1 MASIFEYCNKVFGWS
16 HVAYVIRV
24 LLQRPLPI
32 YTTYYVTVY
41 RLLSSYSTAECICLR
56 LYYLLIYPSDIR
68 FKAHWLAAINTQTST
83 SSVIFLWEC
92 HFFIY
97 TYFFK
102 NTTRGKNNGLISKL
116 PKKKSAS
123 CNWYNIRNTL

>member
-1 MASIFEYCNKVFGWS
+1 MARISEYCNKVLGWS

-41 RLLSSYSTAECICLR
+41 QLLSSYSTAECICLR
-56 LYYLLIYPSDIR
+56 LYYLLIYPSDIQ

-83 SSVIFLWEC
+83 SSVIFYVNSIFYL
-92 HFFIY
+92 HLLFQ
-97 TYFFK
+97 K
-102 NTTRGKNNGLISKL
+102 HN
-116 PKKKSAS
+116 
-123 CNWYNIRNTL
+123 